1 MGTLA
6 HQQAVDIVKNELQ
19 TSNKSNRKGHVQ
31 HWLSDALRHG
41 DMKGATGD
49 VLFPPLH
56 SQNVIAPLL
65 DDVGD
70 VVLLLAHMLHGD
82 LFTGVVG
89 PWTPINSMLDPALL
103 QSTRKELFWPTKAFD
118 RPAPLEV
125 TLLASEDD
133 LGMAL

>member
-82 LFTGVVG
+82 LFTGGGGPMDPNQQHVG
-89 PWTPINSMLDPALL
+89 PSFAAVH
-103 QSTRKELFWPTKAFD
+103 QER
-118 RPAPLEV
+118 
-125 TLLASEDD
+125 TLLAHKS
-133 LGMAL
+133 L

>member
-82 LFTGVVG
+82 LFTGGGGPMDPNQQHVG
-89 PWTPINSMLDPALL
+89 PCGKRRLL
-103 QSTRKELFWPTKAFD
+103 LT
-118 RPAPLEV
+118 
-125 TLLASEDD
+125 
-133 LGMAL
+133 